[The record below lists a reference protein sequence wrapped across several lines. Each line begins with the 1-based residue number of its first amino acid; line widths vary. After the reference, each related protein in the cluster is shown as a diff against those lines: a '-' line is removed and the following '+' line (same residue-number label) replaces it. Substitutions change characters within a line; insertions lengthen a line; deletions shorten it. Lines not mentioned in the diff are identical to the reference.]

1 MIRHRASGGPTMRHS
16 AGPKTEA
23 TRKVGVT
30 DETNEQLDRIEAQLI
45 EMNSKFEWRVF
56 WGVLGA
62 LIAFVVL
69 GIVLGIVAVVFL
81 GYTIAEVQ

>member
-1 MIRHRASGGPTMRHS
+1 M
-16 AGPKTEA
+16 
-23 TRKVGVT
+23 T

-62 LIAFVVL
+62 LIAFTVL
-69 GIVLGIVAVVFL
+69 GIILGIILVEFL
-81 GYTIAEVQ
+81 RNTITELQ